1 MKNDTKIINEIT
13 QKIEERACYG
23 NPGPVAVDSGKF
35 IDTNF
40 LLIRRSDLPEVAISL
55 QTGRGHTDGLTE
67 SSSGGNP
74 DKLRKVA
81 YQYLAIA
88 DFIDAKKDKEAK
100 AKLQQQRWEA
110 YSTIYP
116 YQNMYTFDSFDYMRD
131 TQINVQR
138 AIDEI
143 VKLRS
148 QLAK

>member
-1 MKNDTKIINEIT
+1 MKNDTKIIDEIT

-40 LLIRRSDLPEVAISL
+40 LLIRRSDLPTVAIINGKGDLIHINEQAS
-55 QTGRGHTDGLTE
+55 QGNTDTM
-67 SSSGGNP
+67 
-74 DKLRKVA
+74 RTIA
-81 YQYLAIA
+81 YEYLAMA
-88 DFIDAKKDKEAK
+88 DFVDAKASDAAEKELK
-100 AKLQQQRWEA
+100 KKRWEA

-116 YQNMYTFDSFDYMRD
+116 YQNMYSFDSFDYMRD

-143 VKLRS
+143 VKLRN